1 MLDWLQSAG
10 EDFSDEGALTPPST
24 GGRDSA
30 DGASHASHERYRRRY
45 IFLIG
50 VAMLAFLVL
59 AGRLWYLQVLQGE
72 RYWRASTEN
81 IIRDIEIKP
90 ARGRIFDRHE
100 VVLADNRPSYDVY
113 LIPSIFN
120 SKRNAPKESLARLTE
135 ILNLT
140 ADELANIEKL
150 RKRNVAEVVVRRDVT
165 RAQVAELEA
174 SSLDVPGVEVRA
186 NAHRYYP
193 LHAVGA
199 HALGFLGEIHGEEL
213 TGLERYGYSQGD
225 YIGRMG
231 LEAAFEDILRGSP
244 GLDRVVVNARGEEQ
258 GEAETRFLIGEYQHV
273 SPVSGRDL
281 VLTLDTELMLII
293 DEAMRDRAA
302 GAVVALDPRDGSIL
316 ALYSK
321 PSFNPNSWTGRLS
334 RQEKQRNDSDPYKP
348 MLDKTVNSYFPGS
361 VFKIVGSLAALEEGL
376 MSSEDEAYCPGY
388 YRFGGRRFRC
398 WKYAGHGHTNVME
411 ALAGSC
417 DVYYYKVA
425 EQVGIDKVAEYAWR
439 FGFGE
444 LTGIGINN
452 ESSGRIPT
460 KEWHRKHSPDG
471 YQYGFALN
479 TIIGQGD
486 TLTSPLQVALAYGA
500 IANGGDLYYPRL
512 IDEVRSRQGET
523 LFKFESKRRK
533 HVEMAP
539 EHLAAIQR
547 GLWSVVNEDGG
558 TAYSVKLKDVE
569 VAGKTGTAQVHK
581 IGQVRI
587 ANRDKDFR
595 LRDHAWFAS
604 YAPAENPEI
613 VLIVFLQHG
622 GHGGSDA
629 APVAMEIYEK
639 YFSRDTSRPL
649 TSRVSELAASSAMR
663 ERNASRR
670 KELEETLGG
679 AEEARND
686 DTDMASDM
694 GDDMSEE
701 EVAP

>member
-1 MLDWLQSAG
+1 MSKSDFLLVSAA
-10 EDFSDEGALTPPST
+10 FS
-24 GGRDSA
+24 GGGGGPENDSKNG
-30 DGASHASHERYRRRY
+30 DRYRRRY
-45 IFLIG
+45 LGLIAIAFFAFFL
-50 VAMLAFLVL
+50 LAS
-59 AGRLWYLQVLQGE
+59 RLWYLQVLQGE
-72 RYWRASTEN
+72 KYWRASTEN

-90 ARGRIFDRHE
+90 ARGRVFDRHE
-100 VVLADNRPSYDVY
+100 VILADNRPSYDVY
-113 LIPSIFN
+113 LVPSIFN
-120 SKRNAPKESLARLTE
+120 KRINTPSKSLERLTE

-140 ADELANIEKL
+140 SDEIAQIDKL
-150 RKRNVAEVVVRRDVT
+150 RNRKVAELVVRRDVT

-174 SSLDVPGVEVRA
+174 SSLQVPGVEVRA

-193 LHAVGA
+193 MHSVGA
-199 HALGFLGEIHGEEL
+199 HVLGFLGEIHGDEL
-213 TGLERYGYSQGD
+213 TETERYGYGQGD
-225 YIGRMG
+225 YVGRMG
-231 LEAAFEDILRGSP
+231 LEASFEDILRGSP
-244 GLDRVVVNARGEEQ
+244 GLDRVVVNAKGEVQ

-273 SPVSGRDL
+273 SPVAGRDL

-293 DEAMRDRAA
+293 DEAMRDRTA
-302 GAVVALDPRDGSIL
+302 GAVVALDPRDGSVL

-334 RQEKQRNDSDPYKP
+334 RQEKRRNDSDPYKP

-361 VFKIVGSLAALEEGL
+361 VFKIVGSLAALGEGL
-376 MSSEDEAYCPGY
+376 MLPEDEAYCPGY

-398 WKYAGHGHTNVME
+398 WKYAGHGHTDVVE

-425 EQVGIDKVAEYAWR
+425 EQMGIDKVAEYAWK

-444 LTGIGINN
+444 QTGIGINN
-452 ESSGRIPT
+452 ESAGRVPT
-460 KEWHRKHSPDG
+460 KEWHRKHGPDG

-486 TLTSPLQVALAYGA
+486 TLTSPLQVALAYAA

-512 IDEVRSRQGET
+512 IDEVRTRQGKT
-523 LFKFESKRRK
+523 LFEFESRRRK
-533 HVEMAP
+533 HIDMAP
-539 EHLAAIQR
+539 EHLEAIRR
-547 GLWSVVNEDGG
+547 GLWAVVNEDKG
-558 TAYSVKLKDVE
+558 TANAVKLKDVE

-604 YAPAENPEI
+604 YAPADNPELVI
-613 VLIVFLQHG
+613 VVFLQHG

-629 APVAMEIYEK
+629 APVAMEIYDK

-649 TSRVSELAASSAMR
+649 TSRVSELAAHRALR
-663 ERNASRR
+663 EQQQRREDLEKEKAVLPPDDESDASPDMDDVS
-670 KELEETLGG
+670 EDEQMTEGG
-679 AEEARND
+679 Q
-686 DTDMASDM
+686 
-694 GDDMSEE
+694 
-701 EVAP
+701 